1 MVARL
6 ANGAVPTPWSA
17 GCALVFYMCIGFCR
31 ICGRTPQVMTMDR
44 WAPLL
49 AVGAFTLAGCSLF
62 SALLPHDSIDDPDY
76 QFRLEQ
82 PAAGWRLLREADI
95 QKIAPDAVAG
105 MTSDDE
111 VFAVVIVESVP
122 QGELEPLA
130 RLLIDQAPLEGKQLL
145 AFAALEFQG
154 QPAIRYHLTG
164 RVGEISFRYVNTVFL
179 HEHTLYQVLAG
190 GPQERT
196 AADGSSFAP
205 VWQAFRLLEGPV
217 RGRATPLPVVDAT
230 GVGWRVRHGVFESA
244 VYGVRVEP
252 RGAWRV
258 AVGAELGRIN
268 KSAEVGLILR
278 EPGVHVI
285 LIAEQAH
292 IDDRERLRASIESQT
307 AGNLG
312 APCPQHDSSAHVDG
326 NAVPL
331 RCYADAGDTAIEY
344 LHGVFFHGTH
354 AMQLMAWYQSG
365 QRDVARPA
373 LDNAFASLHFID
385 DSALAALTAELKAAP
400 DPQNRVGP
408 TYALRRGRYRDFGS
422 GFEWRKPEG
431 FWRIAV
437 GDEARATNADAT
449 LFIEDPGSGLMALL
463 IVEPVAS
470 FTAETFHQVVCG
482 NVFPDV
488 ELDPP
493 QAVTLGAAGGLV
505 SEARTE
511 HLGLPLTYRVVTA
524 VHGDSAVQLLIW
536 ATPGNMAQ
544 MRSRADAI
552 VDGWRFFAS
561 PAAPVVAERDSY
573 RDNRMGYALR
583 LPGAPWRFE
592 DLTRAEQGAL
602 SSFVRWTRGNLTVLA
617 LTMCA
622 VQEGQDEQWFA
633 GLVTDEL
640 TRRMRAVVSAQ
651 PRRERAMLGG
661 LPATRLVWRGGGD
674 PLDAYLTTRDNT
686 FYALLVLQ
694 SGVALDATLDEV
706 TRGFSLVD

>member
-1 MVARL
+1 MH
-6 ANGAVPTPWSA
+6 
-17 GCALVFYMCIGFCR
+17 
-31 ICGRTPQVMTMDR
+31 R
-44 WAPLL
+44 WTSLL
-49 AVGAFTLAGCSLF
+49 AVGALLLEGCSLF
-62 SALLPHDSIDDPDY
+62 SALLARDSIVDPDY

-82 PAAGWRLLREADI
+82 PAGGWRLLREADI

-105 MTSDDE
+105 LTSEDE
-111 VFAVVIVESVP
+111 VFAVVIVESIP
-122 QGELEPLA
+122 DGELEPLA
-130 RLLIDQAPLEGKQLL
+130 RLLVDQAPLEDKELL
-145 AFAALEFQG
+145 AFEPLEFAG

-179 HEHTLYQVLAG
+179 HERTLYQVLAG
-190 GPQERT
+190 GPLART
-196 AADGSSFAP
+196 AADGSSFEP
-205 VWQAFRLLEGPV
+205 VWRAFTLLAGPV
-217 RGRATPLPVVDAT
+217 RSRTTPLVVVDAT
-230 GVGWRVRHGVFESA
+230 GVGWRVRGGVFESA

-268 KSAEVGLILR
+268 KSAEVGLVLR
-278 EPGVHVI
+278 EPGVHLI

-292 IDDRERLRASIESQT
+292 VDDREQLRASIESQT

-312 APCPQHDSSAHVDG
+312 PPCPQRDAAMRIDG
-326 NAVPL
+326 SEVAL

-344 LHGVFFHGTH
+344 LHGVFFHGPH

-365 QRDVARPA
+365 HRDVARQA
-373 LDNAFASLHFID
+373 LNEAYAALHFLD
-385 DSALAALTAELKAAP
+385 DVAVAALTAELQAAP

-408 TYALRRGRYRDFGS
+408 SYALRRGRYRDFAG
-422 GFEWRKPEG
+422 GFEWRKPDG

-437 GDEARATNADAT
+437 GEEARATNADAT
-449 LFIEDPGSGLMALL
+449 LFIEEPGSGLMALL

-470 FTAETFHQVVCG
+470 FTATSFHEVVTG

-488 ELDPP
+488 ELEQP
-493 QAVTLGAAGGLV
+493 QPVALGAASGLV

-511 HLGLPLTYRVVTA
+511 HLGLPLSYRVVTTVQGGNA
-524 VHGDSAVQLLIW
+524 AQLLIW

-544 MRSRADAI
+544 ARPRVDAI

-561 PAAPVVAERDSY
+561 AVAPVVVERNSY

-583 LPGAPWRFE
+583 LPGAQWKFE
-592 DLTRAEQGAL
+592 DLMRGEKGAL
-602 SSFVRWTRGNLTVLA
+602 SSFVRWSRGNLTVLA

-633 GLVTDEL
+633 NLVTDEL
-640 TRRMRAVVSAQ
+640 TRRMSAVAASQ

-661 LPATRLVWRGGGD
+661 SPASRLVWRGSGD
-674 PLDAYLTTRDNT
+674 PVDAYLATRDNT
-686 FYALLVLQ
+686 FYALLVVQ
-694 SGVALDATLDEV
+694 NGVALDATLDQI
-706 TRGFSLVD
+706 TGGFSFVD